1 MAATIADTGSDAA
14 LSRQLLDGIRA
25 WVEIESHTADVVG
38 VNRCMDACE
47 AGWRAIGAAVT
58 RIPGTHLPGVAGG
71 GDHLLVDAPWNRAGA
86 NEPGVLILC
95 HLDTVHP
102 KGTIRDLPFRIDGDR
117 AYGPGI
123 YDMKGGA
130 YLAFAAVRAIA
141 SSGKAS
147 PLPVRVLYVA
157 DEEIGSPTSRVLIEQ
172 EGARARYALV
182 VEPARDGGKVVTAR
196 KGVAR
201 FVLTAH
207 GRPAHAGARHE
218 QGRSAIVEM
227 ARQIG
232 TIEAM
237 TDYPSGLTFNFG
249 QIRGGTADN
258 VVPAFCEATLD
269 MRVTSVAQGEAM
281 VAKILA
287 RQPYNPDVQLVVTG
301 GLNRPPYE
309 MTKPG
314 AALFEQAR
322 RVAAPIGIDL
332 VGMATGGGSDGNFI
346 ADRVATLD
354 GLGVDG
360 NGAHT
365 MEEYLL
371 ISSLVPRLKLL
382 QGLIATLA

>member
-1 MAATIADTGSDAA
+1 MANYTAATSDAD
-14 LSRQLLDGIRA
+14 LTTSLLDGIRA
-25 WVEIESHTADVVG
+25 WVEIESHTADVAG

-47 AGWRAIGAAVT
+47 AGWRTIGADVK
-58 RIPGTHLPGVAGG
+58 RIPGTPLPGVAGG
-71 GDHLLVDAPWNRAGA
+71 GDHLLVNAPWNRAGA

-102 KGTIRDLPFRIDGDR
+102 RGTIKHLPFRIDGDR

-141 SSGKAS
+141 ATGKAA

-157 DEEIGSPTSRVLIEQ
+157 DEEIGSPTSRPLIEQ
-172 EGARARYALV
+172 EGARAKYVMV
-182 VEPARDGGKVVTAR
+182 VEPARDGGKVVIAR
-196 KGVAR
+196 KGVGR

-207 GRPAHAGARHE
+207 GRPAHAGAKHE
-218 QGRSAIVEM
+218 LGRSALVEM
-227 ARQIG
+227 AKQIVA
-232 TIEAM
+232 IEGM
-237 TDYPSGLTFNFG
+237 TDYERGLTFNFG

-258 VVPAFCEATLD
+258 VVPAWCEATLD
-269 MRVTSVAQGEAM
+269 MRVTSMADGDELVAR
-281 VAKILA
+281 ILGLKSHD
-287 RQPYNPDVQLVVTG
+287 PDVRLEVTG

-314 AALFEQAR
+314 AALFEHAR
-322 RVAAPIGIDL
+322 AVAKPLGIDL

-346 ADRVATLD
+346 ADKVATLD

-365 MEEYLL
+365 MEEFLL
-371 ISSLVPRLKLL
+371 ISSLVPRFKLL
-382 QGLIATLA
+382 KGMMESLK

>member
-1 MAATIADTGSDAA
+1 MAQSAANSDAD
-14 LSRQLLDGIRA
+14 LTKSLLDGIRA
-25 WVEIESHTADVVG
+25 WVEIESHTADVAG

-47 AGWRAIGAAVT
+47 AGWRAIGADVT
-58 RIPGTHLPGVAGG
+58 RIPGTSLPGVAGG
-71 GDHLLVDAPWNRAGA
+71 GDHLLVKAPWNRAGA

-102 KGTIRDLPFRIDGDR
+102 KGTIKDLPFRIDGDR

-141 SSGKAS
+141 ASGNAS

-157 DEEIGSPTSRVLIEQ
+157 DEEIGSPASRPLIEQ
-172 EGARARYALV
+172 EGARAKYVLV

-196 KGVAR
+196 KGVGR

-207 GRPAHAGARHE
+207 GRPAHAGAKHE
-218 QGRSAIVEM
+218 LGRSALVEM
-227 ARQIG
+227 AKHIVA
-232 TIEAM
+232 IEAM
-237 TDYPSGLTFNFG
+237 TDYKRGLTFNFG
-249 QIRGGTADN
+249 QIKGGTADN
-258 VVPAFCEATLD
+258 VVPAWCEATLD
-269 MRVTSVAQGEAM
+269 MRVTSMADGDEL
-281 VAKILA
+281 VAKILGLKS
-287 RQPYNPDVQLVVTG
+287 YDPDVRLEVTG

-314 AALFEQAR
+314 AALFEHAR
-322 RVAAPIGIDL
+322 QVAKPIGIDL

-346 ADRVATLD
+346 ADKVATLD

-371 ISSLVPRLKLL
+371 ISSLVPRFKLL
-382 QGLIATLA
+382 KGMMESLS